1 MSAPRET
8 TIEKSMAE
16 SAISSIPA
24 VENDEGPRGAVWI
37 VDDSPLEA
45 EMSRRALVDFYDVTV
60 WTDGWSVLERLAQ
73 EPGPDLIVLD
83 WNMPTI
89 SGMDVCRFIRTRHDE
104 ASLPIVILTAS
115 SDREELI
122 EGLRAGANDFVPKT
136 SDPTEIRTRVA
147 TLFRAKRLLDKLR
160 RAEARA
166 HEARIEAESANRAK
180 DEFLALVSHELRTP
194 LSAILGWSRML
205 RSGQLE
211 PSGHT
216 RALEAIERNA
226 LVQVELIDDILD
238 VARIVAGKLRLEMV
252 PVDFASIIGEAID
265 AARPGALAKAISI
278 ESTLDPAAAPLIA
291 DPNRLRQIVSNLLN
305 NALKFT
311 PRAGRIEVRLR
322 VSDGASH
329 LTVKDTGRGIAPELL
344 QHIFERLRQAEGSAA
359 RTGGLGLGLSL
370 VRNLVE
376 LHGGTITSASAG
388 LGQGATFSVILPIP
402 ESRATPVATK
412 PKQAAPE
419 QPHRAAAPMK
429 FEGVRMLVVDDDDD
443 TRELLG
449 AVLRSQGAEV
459 TLAASVAQ
467 AIDAVRRTSPAVLL
481 SDIMMAGADG
491 YDLIRAIRA
500 LPPDQGGNTPAA
512 ALTGHAGDEARRRAL
527 AMGFQVHI
535 IKPVEPSALIAAIA
549 LLLPSVRETVA

>member
-1 MSAPRET
+1 MFRSMTSPGET
-8 TIEKSMAE
+8 AIEESTAVSMP
-16 SAISSIPA
+16 SIA
-24 VENDEGPRGAVWI
+24 TVEDDEEARGAVWI
-37 VDDSPLEA
+37 LDDSPLEGA
-45 EMSRRALVDFYDVTV
+45 MSRRALVDFYDVTM
-60 WTDGWSVLERLAQ
+60 WTDGSSMLERLAQ
-73 EPGPDLIVLD
+73 GPGPDLLVLD
-83 WNMPTI
+83 WNMPGL
-89 SGMDVCRFIRTRHDE
+89 SGLEVCRFIRASRDQ

-115 SDREELI
+115 SHRDELI
-122 EGLRAGANDFVPKT
+122 EGLKSGANDFAPKT
-136 SDPTEIRTRVA
+136 PDPTEIQTRVA
-147 TLFRAKRLLDKLR
+147 ALFRAKRLLDRLR

-166 HEARIEAESANRAK
+166 REARTEAESANRAK

-205 RSGQLE
+205 RSGKLD
-211 PSGHT
+211 PSGQN
-216 RALEAIERNA
+216 RALEAIQRNA

-252 PVDFASIIGEAID
+252 PVELAAIIGEALD
-265 AARPGALAKAISI
+265 AAKPGAMAKAISM
-278 ESTLDPAAAPLIA
+278 ESTLDPAASSLVA
-291 DPNRLRQIVSNLLN
+291 DPARLRQIVSNLLN

-311 PRAGRIEVRLR
+311 PRGGCVRVDLR
-322 VSDGASH
+322 ERDGAIH
-329 LTVKDTGRGIAPELL
+329 LAVTDTGRGIARELL
-344 QHIFERLRQAEGSAA
+344 PHLFERLRQAEGSSA

-376 LHGGTITSASAG
+376 LHGGTITAASDG

-402 ESRATPVATK
+402 ESRATPPATK
-412 PKQAAPE
+412 PKRAASDR
-419 QPHRAAAPMK
+419 PHRASLAMK
-429 FEGVRMLVVDDDDD
+429 FEGVSMLVVDDDDD

-459 TLAASVAQ
+459 TLADSVAR
-467 AIDAVRRTSPAVLL
+467 AVDVVRRIRPAVLL

-512 ALTGHAGDEARRRAL
+512 ALTGHAGDEDRRRAL

-535 IKPVEPSALIAAIA
+535 TKPVEPSALIAAIA
-549 LLLPSVRETVA
+549 LLLPSA